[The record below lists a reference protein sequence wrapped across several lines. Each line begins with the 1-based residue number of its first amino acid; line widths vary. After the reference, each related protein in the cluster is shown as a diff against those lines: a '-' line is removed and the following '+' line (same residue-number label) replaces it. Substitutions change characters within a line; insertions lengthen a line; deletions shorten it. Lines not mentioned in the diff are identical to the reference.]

1 MNESECFFLGF
12 LDGIDLA
19 LRSTVI
25 TAVHFV
31 YFFFQM
37 ALLGFGSEPDVQKKV
52 YAGVFGGY
60 WQENETGRKWIE
72 TRKPWSI
79 KQYIPAGRVNVVVP
93 IIILS
98 IVVLVVY
105 AIFQARSA
113 FTTS

>member
-1 MNESECFFLGF
+1 MNDSKSFSDGF
-12 LDGIDLA
+12 LDGIDLL

-31 YFFFQM
+31 YFFFQI

-60 WQENETGRKWIE
+60 WEENESGREWIE

-79 KQYIPAGRVNVVVP
+79 RQYIPAGRVNVVVP
-93 IIILS
+93 IVILS
-98 IVVLVVY
+98 IVVLVAY
-105 AIFQARSA
+105 AISKARNA
-113 FTTS
+113 